1 LSLTQISDQRGR
13 FEIGSA
19 LNNLR
24 GDDMVSIKD
33 YESSYKNH
41 WCPGCGNFGILAAM
55 KDALV
60 NLKIQPEQLLI
71 ISGIGQAAKTPH
83 FLKCN
88 MFHALH
94 GRALPLATGAKM
106 ANHNLNILVNSGDG
120 DCYGEGGNHFMHAIR
135 RNVDLT
141 LIVHNNKIYGLTKG
155 QASPTSDVGMV
166 TPMQPN
172 GVISESFNGIAVA
185 LSLGAGFVA
194 RGFSGNMEHLSRL
207 IQEAMKHKGFSLI
220 DILQPCISFNRVN
233 TYEWYKKRVYDLFEE
248 NYVPDNFE
256 KAMNL
261 ARQWGDKIPIG
272 IIYKE
277 EKVTFTDRIEVFNQG
292 PLISQKYDHKRIQ
305 NLLSGV

>member
-1 LSLTQISDQRGR
+1 MTADRFTQTKLLKAS
-13 FEIGSA
+13 
-19 LNNLR
+19 NNMR

-60 NLKIQPEQLLI
+60 NLGIPPEELLI

-106 ANHNLNILVNSGDG
+106 ANHDLKILVNSGDG

-141 LIVHNNKIYGLTKG
+141 LLVHNNKIYGLTKG
-155 QASPTSDVGMV
+155 QASPTSDFGMV
-166 TPMQPN
+166 TPLQPH
-172 GVISESFNGIAVA
+172 GVISEPFNGLAVA

-207 IQEAMKHKGFSLI
+207 IQEGMKHKGFSLI
-220 DILQPCISFNRVN
+220 DILQPCVSFNRLN
-233 TYEWYKKRVYDLFEE
+233 TYDWYKQRVYDLFEE
-248 NYVPDNFE
+248 NYDPDDFE
-256 KAMNL
+256 NAMNL
-261 ARQWGDKIPIG
+261 ARQWGEKIPSG
-272 IIYKE
+272 IIYQKE
-277 EKVTFTDRIEVFNQG
+277 KPTFIDRIEMFNQG
-292 PLISQKYDHKRIQ
+292 PLISQKYNPGRLQ
-305 NLLSGV
+305 ALLSGA

>member
-1 LSLTQISDQRGR
+1 
-13 FEIGSA
+13 
-19 LNNLR
+19 
-24 GDDMVSIKD
+24 MVRIKD
-33 YESSYKNH
+33 YESSYKNQ
-41 WCPGCGNFGILAAM
+41 WCPGCGNFGILEAM
-55 KDALV
+55 KAALV
-60 NLKIQPEQLLI
+60 SLKIPPEQLLI

-106 ANHNLNILVNSGDG
+106 ANHNLKILVNSGDG

-141 LIVHNNKIYGLTKG
+141 LLVHNNKTYGLTKG
-155 QASPTSDVGMV
+155 QASPTSDFGMV
-166 TPMQPN
+166 TPLQLH
-172 GVISESFNGIAVA
+172 GVISESFNPLAVA

-207 IQEAMKHKGFSLI
+207 IQEGISHKGFSLI
-220 DILQPCISFNRVN
+220 DILQPCVSFNRIN

-248 NYVPDNFE
+248 NYVPNNFE
-256 KAMNL
+256 KAMNF
-261 ARQWGDKIPIG
+261 ARQWDDKIPIG

-277 EKVTFTDRIEVFNQG
+277 EKPTFTDRIEVLNQG
-292 PLISQKYDHKRIQ
+292 PLISQKYD
-305 NLLSGV
+305 SGRLQALMSVV